1 MYQIE
6 FSATAKRDLKWFKKY
21 EQKII
26 LEGIDANLKYE
37 PNVETRNRKRL
48 RPNGTAEWELRL
60 GGYRVIYDVYEIVR
74 IVSIE
79 AIGLKIGNIYRFGG
93 KERDL

>member
-1 MYQIE
+1 MYDIE
-6 FSATAKRDLKWFKKY
+6 FSDTANQDLKWFRKY

-26 LEGIDANLKYE
+26 LDGIDDNLKYE
-37 PNVETRNRKRL
+37 PNVETRNRKHL
-48 RPNGTAEWELRL
+48 RPNETAEWELRL
-60 GGYRVIYDVYEIVR
+60 GDYRVIYDVYEVVR

-79 AIGLKIGNIYRFGG
+79 AVGLKIGNVYRFGG